1 MDRYKEL
8 REEVVRYSKLMYD
21 EKLVAATS
29 GNISARLPDR
39 KDAFAITPSSENYP
53 TMTADRIVIM
63 TLDGEILQCP
73 EGARPSSEWRLHAE
87 LYRAKENVN
96 AIVHTH
102 SPYASAFA
110 VIREPIPVVLVGMNP
125 ILGGAIPLSEYAP
138 AGSLQVGL
146 NAARDIGDKG
156 GLLMENHGAVAVA
169 GTLER
174 AYLRATCIEDSAKI
188 YHLARCVGKPVTI
201 ES

>member
-1 MDRYKEL
+1 
-8 REEVVRYSKLMYD
+8 MYD

-39 KDAFAITPSSENYP
+39 KDAFAITPSSESYP

-87 LYRAKENVN
+87 LYMAKENVN

-110 VIREPIPVVLVGMNP
+110 VIRESIPVVLVGMNP
-125 ILGGAIPLSEYAP
+125 ILGGAILIFI
-138 AGSLQVGL
+138 GL
-146 NAARDIGDKG
+146 EIF
-156 GLLMENHGAVAVA
+156 
-169 GTLER
+169 
-174 AYLRATCIEDSAKI
+174 LRGV
-188 YHLARCVGKPVTI
+188 L
-201 ES
+201 